1 MPANLNLEY
10 NRSSTSLVT
19 AGLLRQT
26 CKKMIPLI
34 LAILENLGSSGE
46 KYRPEPDAHDD
57 VVETEAVVDVLLAV
71 AVILLPLCVPVP
83 GQCHF

>member
-1 MPANLNLEY
+1 M
-10 NRSSTSLVT
+10 
-19 AGLLRQT
+19 
-26 CKKMIPLI
+26 
-34 LAILENLGSSGE
+34 ENLGSSGE

-71 AVILLPLCVPVP
+71 AVVLLPLCVPVP